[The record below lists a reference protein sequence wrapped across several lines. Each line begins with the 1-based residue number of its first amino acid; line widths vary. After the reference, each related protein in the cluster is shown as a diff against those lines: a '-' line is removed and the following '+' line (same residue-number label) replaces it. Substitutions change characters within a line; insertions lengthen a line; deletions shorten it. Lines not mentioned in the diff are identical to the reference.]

1 MEKFR
6 KVFTFRGKIRES
18 FYVPWKNRP
27 AASPRGENRVSTL
40 SAHILVGPTA
50 SGKSAVAQY
59 LAQLSRPP
67 RPILS
72 ADSMTVYRGMDV
84 GTAKPD
90 AAERAAVPSF
100 GFDLADPDRTF
111 SVGDYL
117 AAMRAAAP
125 AIAACRATPIVVG
138 GTGLYV
144 KCLTEGLDSAAVAD
158 PVHRA
163 AAEAL
168 LQAEGL
174 EALQAAVR
182 ALDPAQYGRL
192 RDPENPRRVVRAYE
206 LLASGHPLPVAEER
220 PRPKVAGLFLPP
232 DELRARIARRARQMF
247 AYGLVEEVRALR
259 AKFPA
264 LSETARHAIGYEE
277 AGLVLDG
284 TISEEEGIRRTAVR
298 TGQYAKRQMTWF
310 RHQADVV
317 WVEVDPDHSTE
328 RIAGFVQ
335 KIWNSHGPASLRLS

>member
-1 MEKFR
+1 M
-6 KVFTFRGKIRES
+6 
-18 FYVPWKNRP
+18 
-27 AASPRGENRVSTL
+27 STL

-284 TISEEEGIRRTAVR
+284 TISEEEGIRRTALR

-310 RHQADVV
+310 RHQAGGV

>member
-1 MEKFR
+1 M
-6 KVFTFRGKIRES
+6 
-18 FYVPWKNRP
+18 
-27 AASPRGENRVSTL
+27 STL

-284 TISEEEGIRRTAVR
+284 TISEEEGIRRTALR

>member
-1 MEKFR
+1 M
-6 KVFTFRGKIRES
+6 T
-18 FYVPWKNRP
+18 PL
-27 AASPRGENRVSTL
+27 AANV
-40 SAHILVGPTA
+40 LVGPTA

-59 LAQLSRPP
+59 LAQLARPP
-67 RPILS
+67 RPVIS
-72 ADSMTVYRGMDV
+72 ADSMTIYRGMDV

-100 GFDLADPDRTF
+100 GFDLAEPDQAF

-117 AAMRAAAP
+117 AALRAAAP
-125 AIAACRATPIVVG
+125 AIRACNAVPIVVG

-144 KCLTEGLDSAAVAD
+144 RCLTEGLDSAAVED
-158 PVHRA
+158 PGHRA

-182 ALDPAQYGRL
+182 ALDPSQYDRL

-206 LLASGHPLPVAEER
+206 LLASGHALPVAEER

-259 AKFPA
+259 ATYPA

-284 TISEEEGIRRTAVR
+284 KISEEEAIRRTAVR
-298 TGQYAKRQMTWF
+298 TGQYAKRQMTWL
-310 RHQADVV
+310 RGWTDLTWLESGESGNVARVV
-317 WVEVDPDHSTE
+317 A
-328 RIAGFVQ
+328 RAG
-335 KIWNSHGPASLRLS
+335 AA

>member
-1 MEKFR
+1 MS
-6 KVFTFRGKIRES
+6 G
-18 FYVPWKNRP
+18 
-27 AASPRGENRVSTL
+27 L

-50 SGKSAVAQY
+50 SGKSAVALH
-59 LAQLSRPP
+59 LALAARPP

-72 ADSMTVYRGMDV
+72 ADSMTIYRGMDL

-90 AAERAAVPSF
+90 AQERAAVPSF
-100 GFDLADPDRTF
+100 GFDLADPDRPF

-125 AIAACRATPIVVG
+125 ALAACRALPIVVG

-144 KCLTEGLDSAAVAD
+144 KGLTEGLDSAAVDD
-158 PVHRA
+158 PTPRA

-168 LQAEGL
+168 LNAEGL
-174 EALQAAVR
+174 EALQAATR
-182 ALDPAQYGRL
+182 ALNPEQYARL

-206 LLASGHPLPVAEER
+206 LLASGHSLPLAEER
-220 PRPKVAGLFLPP
+220 PRPKVAGLRLPP

-247 AYGLVEEVRALR
+247 AYGLVEEVRGLR
-259 AKFPA
+259 AKYPA

-277 AGLVLDG
+277 AGRVLDG
-284 TISEEEGIRRTAVR
+284 KIREEEAIRLVAVR

-317 WVEVDPDHSTE
+317 WVEVGPDDSTE
-328 RIAGFVQ
+328 RIAGRVA
-335 KIWNSHGPASLRLS
+335 KIWASHGPAPLRI

>member
-1 MEKFR
+1 M
-6 KVFTFRGKIRES
+6 S
-18 FYVPWKNRP
+18 
-27 AASPRGENRVSTL
+27 AL

-50 SGKSAVAQY
+50 SGKSAVALH
-59 LAQLSRPP
+59 LALAARPP

-72 ADSMTVYRGMDV
+72 ADSMTIYRGMDL

-90 AAERAAVPSF
+90 AQERAAVPSF

-117 AAMRAAAP
+117 AAMQAAAP
-125 AIAACRATPIVVG
+125 ALAACRALPIVVG

-144 KCLTEGLDSAAVAD
+144 KGLTEGLDSAAVDD
-158 PVHRA
+158 PAPRA

-168 LQAEGL
+168 LNAEGL
-174 EALQAAVR
+174 EALQAATR
-182 ALDPAQYGRL
+182 ALNPEQYARL

-206 LLASGHPLPVAEER
+206 LLASGHSLPVAEER
-220 PRPKVAGLFLPP
+220 PRPKVAGLRLPP

-247 AYGLVEEVRALR
+247 AYGLVEEVRGLR
-259 AKFPA
+259 AKYPA

-277 AGLVLDG
+277 AGRVLDG
-284 TISEEEGIRRTAVR
+284 KIREEEAIRLVAVR

-317 WVEVDPDHSTE
+317 WVEVGPDDSTE
-328 RIAGFVQ
+328 RIAGRVA
-335 KIWNSHGPASLRLS
+335 KIWASHGPAPLRI

>member
-1 MEKFR
+1 M
-6 KVFTFRGKIRES
+6 
-18 FYVPWKNRP
+18 N
-27 AASPRGENRVSTL
+27 TL

-117 AAMRAAAP
+117 AAVRAAAP
-125 AIAACRATPIVVG
+125 AIAACRAAPIVVG

-335 KIWNSHGPASLRLS
+335 KIWNSHGPAPLRI

>member
-1 MEKFR
+1 M
-6 KVFTFRGKIRES
+6 S
-18 FYVPWKNRP
+18 
-27 AASPRGENRVSTL
+27 AL

-50 SGKSAVAQY
+50 SGKSAVALH
-59 LAQLSRPP
+59 LALAARPP

-72 ADSMTVYRGMDV
+72 ADSMTIYRGMDL

-90 AAERAAVPSF
+90 AQERAAVPSF

-117 AAMRAAAP
+117 AAMQAAAP
-125 AIAACRATPIVVG
+125 ALAACRALPIVVG

-144 KCLTEGLDSAAVAD
+144 KGLTEGLDSAAVDD
-158 PVHRA
+158 PTPRA

-168 LQAEGL
+168 LNAEGL
-174 EALQAAVR
+174 EALQAATR
-182 ALDPAQYGRL
+182 ALNPEQYARL

-206 LLASGHPLPVAEER
+206 LLASGHSLPLAEER
-220 PRPKVAGLFLPP
+220 PRPKVAGLRLPP

-247 AYGLVEEVRALR
+247 AYGLVEEVRGLR
-259 AKFPA
+259 AKYPA

-277 AGLVLDG
+277 AGRVLDG
-284 TISEEEGIRRTAVR
+284 KIREEEAIRLVAVR

-317 WVEVDPDHSTE
+317 WVEVGPDDSTE
-328 RIAGFVQ
+328 RIAGRVA
-335 KIWNSHGPASLRLS
+335 KIWASHGPAPLRI

>member
-1 MEKFR
+1 M
-6 KVFTFRGKIRES
+6 S
-18 FYVPWKNRP
+18 
-27 AASPRGENRVSTL
+27 AL

-50 SGKSAVAQY
+50 SGKSAVALH
-59 LAQLSRPP
+59 LALAARPP

-72 ADSMTVYRGMDV
+72 ADSMTIYRGMDL

-90 AAERAAVPSF
+90 AQERAAVPSF
-100 GFDLADPDRTF
+100 GFDLADPDRPF

-125 AIAACRATPIVVG
+125 ALAACRALPIVVG

-144 KCLTEGLDSAAVAD
+144 KGLTEGLDSAAVDD
-158 PVHRA
+158 PAPRA

-168 LQAEGL
+168 LNAEGL
-174 EALQAAVR
+174 EALQAATR
-182 ALDPAQYGRL
+182 ALNPEQYARL

-206 LLASGHPLPVAEER
+206 LLASGHSLPVAEER
-220 PRPKVAGLFLPP
+220 PRPKVAGLRLPP

-247 AYGLVEEVRALR
+247 AYGLVEEVRGLR
-259 AKFPA
+259 AKYPA

-277 AGLVLDG
+277 AGRVLDG
-284 TISEEEGIRRTAVR
+284 KIREEEAIRLVAVR

-317 WVEVDPDHSTE
+317 WVEVGPDDSTE
-328 RIAGFVQ
+328 RIAGRVA
-335 KIWNSHGPASLRLS
+335 KIWASHGPAPLRI

>member
-1 MEKFR
+1 M
-6 KVFTFRGKIRES
+6 T
-18 FYVPWKNRP
+18 
-27 AASPRGENRVSTL
+27 AL
-40 SAHILVGPTA
+40 SAHFLVGPTA
-50 SGKSAVAQY
+50 SGKSAVALY
-59 LAQLSRPP
+59 LAQASRPP

-72 ADSMTVYRGMDV
+72 ADSMTIYRGMDL

-111 SVGDYL
+111 SAGDYL
-117 AAMRAAAP
+117 AAIRAAAP
-125 AIAACRATPIVVG
+125 ALAAGGAPPIVVG

-144 KCLTEGLDSAAVAD
+144 KCLTEGLDSAPSD
-158 PVHRA
+158 PDRRA

-168 LQAEGL
+168 LNADGL
-174 EALQAAVR
+174 EALQAATR
-182 ALDPAQYGRL
+182 ALDPEQYARL
-192 RDPENPRRVVRAYE
+192 RDPENPRRVLRAYE

-220 PRPKVAGLFLPP
+220 PKPKLAGLHLPP

-247 AYGLVEEVRALR
+247 AYGLVDEVRALR
-259 AKFPA
+259 ATYPA
-264 LSETARHAIGYEE
+264 LSETARHAIGYQE

-284 TISEEEGIRRTAVR
+284 KIPEEEAIRRTALR

-317 WVEVDPDHSTE
+317 WIDVRPADSTE
-328 RIAGFVQ
+328 RIAGQVQ
-335 KIWNSHGPASLRLS
+335 KIWQAHGPAALRL